1 MHFQRQLRLR
11 VLEALE
17 DAAKQF
23 RTREELF
30 PIRIPR
36 EPIRL
41 DDLVERALGDDHRS
55 FDPSSI
61 RARTLLRLEWDD
73 GSLWE
78 AWVIMLPSQLRLFC
92 DSGAEETRV
101 LASGGRNAGD
111 ETDRQ
116 FLMLLSESAGETFG
130 IEMAGGAPTRVRSS
144 IADRAFLVDV
154 FVNLFEVRAMESEI
168 RRDLDERGMEPA
180 TDALQETSQAR
191 YGLSSRCRTVVGI
204 GETVAISYHFQLSA
218 KSIQIR
224 IGDCVQDGLG

>member
-1 MHFQRQLRLR
+1 M
-11 VLEALE
+11 LEALE

-55 FDPSSI
+55 FEASSI
-61 RARTLLRLEWDD
+61 RTRTLMRLEWDD

-168 RRDLDERGMEPA
+168 RRDLDERGLVPA
-180 TDALQETSQAR
+180 TGALHETSPAGTDFR
-191 YGLSSRCRTVVGI
+191 VDVERWLEWVKR
-204 GETVAISYHFQLSA
+204 
-218 KSIQIR
+218 
-224 IGDCVQDGLG
+224 

>member
-1 MHFQRQLRLR
+1 MQTSPSVLLWSVHFERQMRLR

-17 DAAKQF
+17 LAAKQF

-41 DDLVERALGDDHRS
+41 DDVIERTLGDDSSR
-55 FDPSSI
+55 FDPTSL
-61 RARTLLRLEWDD
+61 RARTILHLEWED
-73 GSLWE
+73 GSVWD

-116 FLMLLSESAGETFG
+116 FLTLLSESAGETFG
-130 IEMAGGAPTRVRSS
+130 IEMVGGAPARVRSS
-144 IADRAFLVDV
+144 IADRLFLVDV
-154 FVNLFEVRAMESEI
+154 FVNLFEVRGMETDV
-168 RRDLDERGMEPA
+168 RRDLKERAAELGDHHPPENTA
-180 TDALQETSQAR
+180 AGIDFRVDVERWLERVAR
-191 YGLSSRCRTVVGI
+191 
-204 GETVAISYHFQLSA
+204 
-218 KSIQIR
+218 
-224 IGDCVQDGLG
+224 

>member
-1 MHFQRQLRLR
+1 VHFQRQLRLR

-17 DAAKQF
+17 EAAKQF

-116 FLMLLSESAGETFG
+116 FLMLLSESAGEAFG

-144 IADRAFLVDV
+144 IADRAFLVDA

-168 RRDLDERGMEPA
+168 RRELDERGMEPA
-180 TDALQETSQAR
+180 ADALQETSQNGTDFR
-191 YGLSSRCRTVVGI
+191 VDVERWLKWVG
-204 GETVAISYHFQLSA
+204 
-218 KSIQIR
+218 R
-224 IGDCVQDGLG
+224 

>member
-1 MHFQRQLRLR
+1 MTFCAVGSVTLQRQLRLR

-144 IADRAFLVDV
+144 IADRAFLVDM

-168 RRDLDERGMEPA
+168 RQDLDERGTESA
-180 TDALQETSQAR
+180 TSALRETR
-191 YGLSSRCRTVVGI
+191 
-204 GETVAISYHFQLSA
+204 
-218 KSIQIR
+218 
-224 IGDCVQDGLG
+224 QDGSDFRFDVERWLELVGR

>member
-55 FDPSSI
+55 FDPASI

-168 RRDLDERGMEPA
+168 RRDLDERGMELA
-180 TDALQETSQAR
+180 TDALQETSQ
-191 YGLSSRCRTVVGI
+191 
-204 GETVAISYHFQLSA
+204 
-218 KSIQIR
+218 
-224 IGDCVQDGLG
+224 DGMDFRVDVERWLELVRR

>member
-55 FDPSSI
+55 FDPASV

-180 TDALQETSQAR
+180 TDALETSQ
-191 YGLSSRCRTVVGI
+191 
-204 GETVAISYHFQLSA
+204 
-218 KSIQIR
+218 
-224 IGDCVQDGLG
+224 DGTDFRVDVERWLEWVKR

>member
-180 TDALQETSQAR
+180 TNALETSQ
-191 YGLSSRCRTVVGI
+191 
-204 GETVAISYHFQLSA
+204 
-218 KSIQIR
+218 
-224 IGDCVQDGLG
+224 DGTDFRVDVERWLEWVKR

>member
-1 MHFQRQLRLR
+1 VHFQRQLRLR

-17 DAAKQF
+17 HAAKQF

-41 DDLVERALGDDHRS
+41 DDLVERALGEDHRS
-55 FDPSSI
+55 FDSSSI
-61 RARTLLRLEWDD
+61 RARTILRLEWDD
-73 GSLWE
+73 GSQWE

-92 DSGAEETRV
+92 DSGPEETRV

-130 IEMAGGAPTRVRSS
+130 IAMAGGAPTRVRSS

-168 RRDLDERGMEPA
+168 RRDLDERGTESAPD
-180 TDALQETSQAR
+180 TLHQTSQD
-191 YGLSSRCRTVVGI
+191 GTD
-204 GETVAISYHFQLSA
+204 F
-218 KSIQIR
+218 R
-224 IGDCVQDGLG
+224 IDVERWLELVRR

>member
-61 RARTLLRLEWDD
+61 RARTILRLEWDD

-168 RRDLDERGMEPA
+168 RQDLDERGMEPA
-180 TDALQETSQAR
+180 TDALQETSQ
-191 YGLSSRCRTVVGI
+191 
-204 GETVAISYHFQLSA
+204 
-218 KSIQIR
+218 
-224 IGDCVQDGLG
+224 DGADFRVDVERWLELVRR

>member
-61 RARTLLRLEWDD
+61 RTRTLLRLEWDD

-180 TDALQETSQAR
+180 TDALQETSQDGTDFR
-191 YGLSSRCRTVVGI
+191 VDVERWLELVG
-204 GETVAISYHFQLSA
+204 
-218 KSIQIR
+218 R
-224 IGDCVQDGLG
+224 

>member
-36 EPIRL
+36 EPLRL

-55 FDPSSI
+55 FDPASI

-73 GSLWE
+73 GSRWE

-116 FLMLLSESAGETFG
+116 FLMLLAESAGETFG
-130 IEMAGGAPTRVRSS
+130 IEMAGSAPTRVRSS
-144 IADRAFLVDV
+144 IADRGFLVDV

-168 RRDLDERGMEPA
+168 RRDLEERGTESA
-180 TDALQETSQAR
+180 ADALRETSQEGSDFR
-191 YGLSSRCRTVVGI
+191 VDVERWLEVV
-204 GETVAISYHFQLSA
+204 
-218 KSIQIR
+218 KR
-224 IGDCVQDGLG
+224 

>member
-1 MHFQRQLRLR
+1 VHFQRQLRLR

-36 EPIRL
+36 APIRL

-61 RARTLLRLEWDD
+61 RARTILRLEWDD

-168 RRDLDERGMEPA
+168 RQDLDERAMEPA
-180 TDALQETSQAR
+180 TDALRETSQ
-191 YGLSSRCRTVVGI
+191 
-204 GETVAISYHFQLSA
+204 
-218 KSIQIR
+218 
-224 IGDCVQDGLG
+224 DGTDFRVDVERWLEWVKR

>member
-55 FDPSSI
+55 FDPASI

-168 RRDLDERGMEPA
+168 RRDLDEHGMEPA
-180 TDALQETSQAR
+180 TDALQETTR
-191 YGLSSRCRTVVGI
+191 DRTDFRVDV
-204 GETVAISYHFQLSA
+204 ERWLELV
-218 KSIQIR
+218 R
-224 IGDCVQDGLG
+224 

>member
-55 FDPSSI
+55 FDPASI

-180 TDALQETSQAR
+180 TDALQETTR
-191 YGLSSRCRTVVGI
+191 
-204 GETVAISYHFQLSA
+204 
-218 KSIQIR
+218 
-224 IGDCVQDGLG
+224 DGTDFRVDVERWLELVR

>member
-17 DAAKQF
+17 HAAKQF

-55 FDPSSI
+55 FDPASI

-144 IADRAFLVDV
+144 IADRAFLVDA

-180 TDALQETSQAR
+180 TDALQKSSQAGTDFR
-191 YGLSSRCRTVVGI
+191 VDVERWFELVG
-204 GETVAISYHFQLSA
+204 
-218 KSIQIR
+218 R
-224 IGDCVQDGLG
+224 

>member
-1 MHFQRQLRLR
+1 M
-11 VLEALE
+11 LEALE

-55 FDPSSI
+55 FDPASI

-144 IADRAFLVDV
+144 IEDRAFLVDV

-168 RRDLDERGMEPA
+168 RRDLDERAAELAPDARLETDQKGMDFRIDVERW
-180 TDALQETSQAR
+180 LE
-191 YGLSSRCRTVVGI
+191 LVG
-204 GETVAISYHFQLSA
+204 
-218 KSIQIR
+218 R
-224 IGDCVQDGLG
+224 

>member
-1 MHFQRQLRLR
+1 MYFQRQLRLR

-23 RTREELF
+23 RTREGLF

-41 DDLVERALGDDHRS
+41 DDLVERALGDGHRS

-144 IADRAFLVDV
+144 IADRAFLVDM

-168 RRDLDERGMEPA
+168 RQDLDERGTESA
-180 TDALQETSQAR
+180 TSALRETR
-191 YGLSSRCRTVVGI
+191 
-204 GETVAISYHFQLSA
+204 
-218 KSIQIR
+218 
-224 IGDCVQDGLG
+224 QDGSDFRFDVERWLELVGR

>member
-1 MHFQRQLRLR
+1 MRLR

-17 DAAKQF
+17 LAAKQF

-41 DDLVERALGDDHRS
+41 DDIVERALGDDSSR
-55 FDPSSI
+55 FDPASL
-61 RARTLLRLEWDD
+61 RARTILHLEWDD
-73 GSLWE
+73 GSVWD

-116 FLMLLSESAGETFG
+116 FLTLLSESAGETFG
-130 IEMAGGAPTRVRSS
+130 IEMAGGAPARVRSS
-144 IADRAFLVDV
+144 IADRAVPRRRVREPLRGARHGDRRPAGPRRTRSRAWRPSPPENTAEGIDFRVDV
-154 FVNLFEVRAMESEI
+154 
-168 RRDLDERGMEPA
+168 ERWLE
-180 TDALQETSQAR
+180 LVAR
-191 YGLSSRCRTVVGI
+191 
-204 GETVAISYHFQLSA
+204 
-218 KSIQIR
+218 
-224 IGDCVQDGLG
+224 

>member
-1 MHFQRQLRLR
+1 MHFERQLRLR

-17 DAAKQF
+17 LEAKQF

-41 DDLVERALGDDHRS
+41 DEVIERTLGDDSAR
-55 FDPSSI
+55 FNPLSI
-61 RARTLLRLEWDD
+61 RARTILHLEWDD
-73 GSLWE
+73 GSVWD

-92 DSGAEETRV
+92 DSGADETRV

-116 FLMLLSESAGETFG
+116 FLTLLSESAGEIFG
-130 IEMAGGAPTRVRSS
+130 IEMAGGAPARVRSS

-154 FVNLFEVRAMESEI
+154 FVNLFEVRAMEGTI
-168 RRDLDERGMEPA
+168 RADLDERRA
-180 TDALQETSQAR
+180 DAGPGDLLAETADR
-191 YGLSSRCRTVVGI
+191 PDFRVDVERWLELLSRKNRLT
-204 GETVAISYHFQLSA
+204 
-218 KSIQIR
+218 
-224 IGDCVQDGLG
+224 

>member
-1 MHFQRQLRLR
+1 VHFQRQLRLR
-11 VLEALE
+11 VLDALE
-17 DAAKQF
+17 EAAKQF

-78 AWVIMLPSQLRLFC
+78 AWVSMLPSKLRLFC

-130 IEMAGGAPTRVRSS
+130 IEMAGAPPTRVRSS

-168 RRDLDERGMEPA
+168 RQDLGERGIEPA
-180 TDALQETSQAR
+180 ANALRET
-191 YGLSSRCRTVVGI
+191 G
-204 GETVAISYHFQLSA
+204 
-218 KSIQIR
+218 
-224 IGDCVQDGLG
+224 QDGSDFRVEVERWLELVGR

>member
-1 MHFQRQLRLR
+1 MLKPPSVLVWSVHFERQMRLR

-17 DAAKQF
+17 LAAKQF

-41 DDLVERALGDDHRS
+41 DDIVERALGDDSSR
-55 FDPSSI
+55 FDPTSL
-61 RARTLLRLEWDD
+61 RARTILHLEWED
-73 GSLWE
+73 GSVWD

-116 FLMLLSESAGETFG
+116 FLTLLSESAGETFG
-130 IEMAGGAPTRVRSS
+130 IEMAGAAPARVRSS
-144 IADRAFLVDV
+144 IADRPFLVDV
-154 FVNLFEVRAMESEI
+154 FVNLFEVRAMETAV
-168 RRDLDERGMEPA
+168 RRDLEERAAELGDQGPPENT
-180 TDALQETSQAR
+180 TD
-191 YGLSSRCRTVVGI
+191 GI
-204 GETVAISYHFQLSA
+204 DFRVDVERWLELVA
-218 KSIQIR
+218 
-224 IGDCVQDGLG
+224 

>member
-1 MHFQRQLRLR
+1 VHFERQLRLR

-17 DAAKQF
+17 LAAKQF

-41 DDLVERALGDDHRS
+41 DEVTERALGDDSPR
-55 FDPSSI
+55 FDPSSL
-61 RARTLLRLEWDD
+61 RARTILRLEWDD
-73 GSLWE
+73 GSAWD

-92 DSGAEETRV
+92 DSGADETRV

-116 FLMLLSESAGETFG
+116 FLTLLSESAGEIFG

-154 FVNLFEVRAMESEI
+154 FVNLFEVRAMEAAI
-168 RRDLDERGMEPA
+168 RADLAERHVAGPDDLLA
-180 TDALQETSQAR
+180 
-191 YGLSSRCRTVVGI
+191 
-204 GETVAISYHFQLSA
+204 ETVEGTDFRLDVERWLELVA
-218 KSIQIR
+218 R
-224 IGDCVQDGLG
+224 

>member
-1 MHFQRQLRLR
+1 MHFERQLRLR

-17 DAAKQF
+17 LEAKQF

-41 DDLVERALGDDHRS
+41 DEVIERTLGDDSAR

-61 RARTLLRLEWDD
+61 RARTILHLEWDD
-73 GSLWE
+73 GSVWD

-92 DSGAEETRV
+92 DSGADETRV
-101 LASGGRNAGD
+101 LGSGGRNAGA

-116 FLMLLSESAGETFG
+116 FLTLLSESAGEIFG
-130 IEMAGGAPTRVRSS
+130 IEMAGGAPARVRSS

-154 FVNLFEVRAMESEI
+154 FVNLFEVRAMEGTI
-168 RRDLDERGMEPA
+168 RADLDERRADAAPETLLAETADG
-180 TDALQETSQAR
+180 TDFRVDVERWLELVAR
-191 YGLSSRCRTVVGI
+191 
-204 GETVAISYHFQLSA
+204 
-218 KSIQIR
+218 
-224 IGDCVQDGLG
+224 

>member
-1 MHFQRQLRLR
+1 VHFQRQLRLR

-17 DAAKQF
+17 HAAKQF

-55 FDPSSI
+55 FDPASI

-180 TDALQETSQAR
+180 TDALQETTR
-191 YGLSSRCRTVVGI
+191 
-204 GETVAISYHFQLSA
+204 
-218 KSIQIR
+218 
-224 IGDCVQDGLG
+224 DGTDFRVDVERWLELVRR